1 MTDLFADKA
10 QDWDTRPVPA
20 QISQGV
26 FATLQNQVD
35 LRPDQVVLDFGA
47 GTGLVAG
54 QLAPLV
60 EQVHAVDISQS
71 MLDRL
76 AAKDE
81 LAGKVT
87 VHCQDLLDTPLSVQV
102 DLVVSAMALHHVADT
117 SAALRALFEHLRPGG
132 TLALADLDAE
142 DGSFHPPDIEG
153 VFHQGFDRDALAA
166 LASEAGFAN
175 PRFVTAAEVDKDE
188 RRYPVFLL
196 LAERPA

>member
-26 FATLQNQVD
+26 FATLQDQVD

-71 MLDRL
+71 MLERL

-87 VHCQDLLDTPLSVQV
+87 VHCQDLLDAPLSVQV
-102 DLVVSAMALHHVADT
+102 DLVVSAMALHHVEDT